1 MVLSTNISAHIATLR
16 TIPACIPTRA
26 IFPPP
31 AEAKLIALPQPV
43 VTKKAHSSSS
53 KRTKRPL
60 ADSASLANVYAT
72 SRLTYEAEQTKIR
85 HQMAL
90 DLQTAK
96 GLSWQLAYD
105 QARTAQNLGNVVSR
119 TRSGRPLV
127 HGSGTP
133 KA

>member
-1 MVLSTNISAHIATLR
+1 MALSTNISAHIATLR
-16 TIPACIPTRA
+16 TIPACIPPRA

-43 VTKKAHSSSS
+43 VIKKAHSS

-60 ADSASLANVYAT
+60 TNSASLANVYAT
-72 SRLTYEAEQTKIR
+72 SRLSYEAEQTKIR

-105 QARTAQNLGNVVSR
+105 QAWTAQNLGKVVSR
-119 TRSGRPLV
+119 TRSGRPL
-127 HGSGTP
+127 GDGTGTP